1 MTYNYSGNRLS
12 SIVKGGT
19 TYTYAHDSNGNV
31 TTDGIRGMTITYNYL
46 NLPKSVVKGADNL
59 EFIYDATGVKL
70 ATKQNGTTQNYY
82 TGAVVYKSDKTP
94 DYILTSSGMIRK
106 DGTEY
111 IRQYNITDHLENV
124 RSVVNQSGTVEQ
136 ATDYYPY
143 GLSFSNNNL
152 TKNRYLY
159 NGKEIQNQTLSSQ
172 FFGMYD
178 YGARYYDP
186 VIGRWMGVDP
196 MAEKYFFLSPWS
208 YVVNNPMN
216 AIDPDGRDVWK
227 INSLGKI
234 VNRIKDKNQDAF
246 YVVDKNGNRRFTTD
260 EEGNKHYNSISFEY
274 GTITNFEKS
283 GWFSSTTR
291 FAVNSESSGADLF
304 KFFADNTKIEYGL
317 INTQSNGSI
326 VMTNNNESSVRA
338 SETAKKLSDRGQTVT
353 SVVHNHP
360 NNSNPSG
367 FRKGDKSGDKYAS
380 TLLSNSHGYQVERYV
395 YQPRTG
401 NLIAYDEKILLAL
414 CLGDWFSDR
423 QQHENIPL
431 ML

>member
-1 MTYNYSGNRLS
+1 MINNPSSLGTKPFAMELQYNAPNVSGATAQYSGNISAVKWRHNGGGEQSYRYNYDSYSRLTDGLHSGSNNEQGITYDSNGNITALTRTGIQPAAMTYNYSGNRLS

-31 TTDGIRGMTITYNYL
+31 TTDGIRGMTIIYNYL
-46 NLPKSVVKGADNL
+46 NLPKSVIKGADNL
-59 EFIYDATGVKL
+59 EFIYDATGVRL

-106 DGTEY
+106 DGANY
-111 IRQYNITDHLENV
+111 IRQYNITDHLGNV

-186 VIGRWMGVDP
+186 VIGRWIGVDP
-196 MAEKYFFLSPWS
+196 LAEKYFFLSPWS

-216 AIDPDGRDVWK
+216 AIDPDGRDVWE

-234 VNRIKDKNQDAF
+234 VNQIKDKNQDAF
-246 YVVDKNGNRRFTTD
+246 YMVD
-260 EEGNKHYNSISFEY
+260 
-274 GTITNFEKS
+274 
-283 GWFSSTTR
+283 
-291 FAVNSESSGADLF
+291 
-304 KFFADNTKIEYGL
+304 
-317 INTQSNGSI
+317 
-326 VMTNNNESSVRA
+326 
-338 SETAKKLSDRGQTVT
+338 
-353 SVVHNHP
+353 
-360 NNSNPSG
+360 
-367 FRKGDKSGDKYAS
+367 
-380 TLLSNSHGYQVERYV
+380 
-395 YQPRTG
+395 
-401 NLIAYDEKILLAL
+401 
-414 CLGDWFSDR
+414 
-423 QQHENIPL
+423 
-431 ML
+431 

>member
-46 NLPKSVVKGADNL
+46 NLPKSVVKGTDNL
-59 EFIYDATGVKL
+59 EFIYDATGVRL

-106 DGTEY
+106 DGANY
-111 IRQYNITDHLENV
+111 IRQYNITDHLGNV

-186 VIGRWMGVDP
+186 VIGRWIGVDP
-196 MAEKYFFLSPWS
+196 LADKKPWLTPYHFCS
-208 YVVNNPMN
+208 NNPLN
-216 AIDPDGRDVWK
+216 RLDPDGRDDFELNNK
-227 INSLGKI
+227 GQI
-234 VNRIKDKNQDAF
+234 VNRI
-246 YVVDKNGNRRFTTD
+246 
-260 EEGNKHYNSISFEY
+260 ENKKANNIYILNNDGKRIDGQTINFEY
-274 GTITNFEKS
+274 GTITPVRNPTVKVKGIDGNVTDKPLTLFEVKGNDNATKMFEFLANPSSTGVEWTHAKIGAEKS
-283 GWFSSTTR
+283 EQNVIGSSHDKSSTPVGHYLR
-291 FAVNSESSGADLF
+291 A
-304 KFFADNTKIEYGL
+304 TKYTLKE
-317 INTQSNGSI
+317 
-326 VMTNNNESSVRA
+326 
-338 SETAKKLSDRGQTVT
+338 VT
-353 SVVHNHP
+353 HNHP
-360 NNSNPSG
+360 SGNYLPSD
-367 FRKGDKSGDKYAS
+367 GDKSGAKLYKQQNS
-380 TLLSNSHGYQVERYV
+380 NTLLNIYTYPNRYSGYDDKG
-395 YQPRTG
+395 T
-401 NLIAYDEKILLAL
+401 LD
-414 CLGDWFSDR
+414 FSDF
-423 QQHENIPL
+423 ENMPTIEVIGTKKN
-431 ML
+431 